1 MPRITA
7 PTLAE
12 HRDLR
17 RASLL
22 AAGAEL
28 MHSGGAPAVTMSAVA
43 SRAGLSR
50 TAVYEYFPS
59 TADLLA
65 AVLAEQMQAW
75 IEQVAALLAP
85 EHSPEAAIQ
94 AYVRISLSMIHD
106 GSHEI
111 MALLAAETLAAPT
124 RRHLGELHAQLAA
137 PLVNAFADMGAPDPT
152 QCAYFAQGVVEA
164 AARRV
169 TVTESELTEL
179 VNSTTAFI
187 VRGASPNSAP

>member
-1 MPRITA
+1 MPRISA

-28 MHSGGAPAVTMSAVA
+28 IQAGGAPAVTMSAVA

-65 AVLAEQMQAW
+65 AVLAEQMQEW

-85 EHSPEAAIQ
+85 EQSPEAAIR

-111 MALLAAETLAAPT
+111 MALLAAETLSAPT

-137 PLVNAFADMGAPDPT
+137 PLIAAFADMGAADPM
-152 QCAYFAQGVVEA
+152 QCAFFAQGVVEA

-169 TVTESELTEL
+169 TATDREITEL
-179 VNSTTAFI
+179 VNSTTEFI
-187 VRGASPNSAP
+187 INGACPRNTR

>member
-17 RASLL
+17 HASLM

-28 MHSGGAPAVTMSAVA
+28 MQSGGAQAVTMSAVA

-65 AVLAEQMQAW
+65 AVLAERMRDW
-75 IEQVAALLAP
+75 IDHVTSLIAP
-85 EHSPEAAIQ
+85 EHSPEAAIR
-94 AYVRISLSMIHD
+94 AYVRISLTMIHD

-111 MALLAAETLAAPT
+111 MVLLAAETLSAPT
-124 RRHLGELHAQLAA
+124 RRLLGDLHAQLAA
-137 PLVNAFADMGAPDPT
+137 PLEGAFATMGALDPT
-152 QCAYFAQGVVEA
+152 QSAYFAQGVVEA

-169 TVTESELTEL
+169 PGTESELTRL
-179 VNSTTAFI
+179 IDATTEFI
-187 VRGASPNSAP
+187 IHGATPR

>member
-12 HRDLR
+12 HRDFR

-28 MHSGGAPAVTMSAVA
+28 MQSGGAPAVTMSAVA

-65 AVLAEQMQAW
+65 AVLVEQMQSW
-75 IEQVAALLAP
+75 IDQVSSLIAP

-94 AYVRISLSMIHD
+94 AYVRIALTMIHD

-111 MALLAAETLAAPT
+111 MALLAAETLSAPT
-124 RRHLGELHAQLAA
+124 RRHLGELHAQLAQ
-137 PLVNAFADMGAPDPT
+137 PLVSAFANMGAPDPH

-164 AARRV
+164 AARRI
-169 TVTESELTEL
+169 TATDNELSELVASATE
-179 VNSTTAFI
+179 FI
-187 VRGASPNSAP
+187 IHGARPR